1 MRVYDSDDDEW
12 LDNPVSQPGI
22 SSHFKDSRLEET
34 LEKLQKLEGEYMDL
48 QSLYTN
54 EISEYKKGFEK
65 LTFEKKL
72 MVEAAA
78 IAERNNEIYS
88 EKISALDA
96 VIAGLQASEWNFESG
111 TLINY
116 EQAISLH

>member
-12 LDNPVSQPGI
+12 LDNPVSQTGI
-22 SSHFKDSRLEET
+22 SGPFKDSRLEET

-48 QSLYTN
+48 QSLYTS
-54 EISEYKKGFEK
+54 EISEYKKAFEK

-72 MVEAAA
+72 MAEAAA

-88 EKISALDA
+88 EKISALDG
-96 VIAGLQASEWNFESG
+96 VIAGLRDSEWNFDSG

>member
-12 LDNPVSQPGI
+12 LDNPVSQ
-22 SSHFKDSRLEET
+22 SSPFKDPRFEET
-34 LEKLQKLEGEYMDL
+34 LEKFQKLEGEYMDL
-48 QSLYTN
+48 QSLYTT
-54 EISEYKKGFEK
+54 EISEYKKAVEK

-72 MVEAAA
+72 MGQAAA
-78 IAERNNEIYS
+78 IAEANNQVYS

-96 VIAGLQASEWNFESG
+96 VIAGLRASEWNCDSG
-111 TLINY
+111 SLINY